1 LHHPTHSTRITS
13 HSATLIDNIF
23 TNQQHDNL
31 KSGLLF
37 SDISDH
43 LPIFCICFES
53 YQTVN
58 RKNDTITVRE
68 KKEHNLNKFK
78 EKLSAVNWLE
88 LEGFHD
94 PNQSYQTFHSKF
106 TQIYNTSF
114 PIKQIKQKHHLANKP
129 WLSKGI
135 SKSIKR
141 KNKLYKQ
148 YLCNP

>member
-1 LHHPTHSTRITS
+1 
-13 HSATLIDNIF
+13 
-23 TNQQHDNL
+23 
-31 KSGLLF
+31 LF
-37 SDISDH
+37 SDILDH

-53 YQTVN
+53 YQTVS

-78 EKLSAVNWLE
+78 EKLTAVICLE
-88 LEGFHD
+88 REGFHD
-94 PNQSYQTFHSKF
+94 LNQSYQTFHSKF
-106 TQIYNTSF
+106 TQIYNTNF

-135 SKSIKR
+135 LKSIKR

-148 YLCNP
+148 YLCNPAPEIESYYKRYKNTVS